1 MSGPLLLIGATGQIG
16 RYIIARAGDRPVLAL
31 ARHPERLAAGDAVT
45 VQKFDMVGPLP
56 AITGTPFKKAIATV
70 PVWLLPPR
78 MDELY
83 DAGVRHLVCFS
94 TTSVLGKADSQDP
107 NERAVVTK
115 VMESEFALHGWSVR
129 KGVGLTILR
138 PTLIYGAGQDQT
150 VSAAA
155 RFILRFGLYPVW
167 GKASGLRQ
175 PVHADDLAAAALAAL
190 EAPEA
195 LGGTFALGGGETLT
209 YREMITRIFEVLG
222 RTPRLVRVPALPNLL
237 SLAGAVIPGSE
248 LTADVAR
255 RMAVDLAYDEG
266 EAAAAFGY
274 APRPFLSGGRSDLFG
289 VDG

>member
-1 MSGPLLLIGATGQIG
+1 MSGSLLLIGATGQIG
-16 RYIIARAGDRPVLAL
+16 RNILTRSGDRAVLAL
-31 ARHPERLAAGDAVT
+31 ARHPERLPAGADVT
-45 VQKFDMVGPLP
+45 VQKFDAVGPLP
-56 AITGTPFKKAIATV
+56 AMTGRSLKNAIATV

-83 DAGVRHLVCFS
+83 DAGVRRLVCFS
-94 TTSVLGKADSQDP
+94 TTSVLGKADSQNP
-107 NERAVVTK
+107 HERAMVTK

-138 PTLIYGAGQDQT
+138 PTLIYGAGRDQT
-150 VSAAA
+150 VSAAV

-167 GKASGLRQ
+167 GEASGLRQ
-175 PVHADDLAAAALAAL
+175 PVHADDLAAAALTAL
-190 EAPEA
+190 EAREA

-209 YREMITRIFEVLG
+209 YREMITRIFEVLE
-222 RTPRLVRVPALPNLL
+222 RSPRLVRVPALPSLL
-237 SLAGAVIPGSE
+237 SLAGAVIPGSQ

-255 RMAVDLAYDEG
+255 RMAMDLAYDDG

-289 VDG
+289 ADS